1 VTISPKEATTDSE
14 TTLQF
19 TARTTYGGEVV
30 EGSYWW
36 EIVPESTI
44 GSAVTQSGL
53 FTAGENTSGSDIEE
67 TVMVTDTAHEN
78 KSATAVVTVKLKE
91 QPPPECEV
99 RINPSSATVTSGE
112 NLALSAHTIG
122 DEGCAP
128 GEYEW
133 LINTQIGSTVNQ
145 EGYYTSGNN
154 TTGTQATDTI
164 TVVDHANLD
173 ISGTATI
180 RIDPEEIA
188 KSINVFP
195 EVLLGSHWIPFPY
208 LLIVTSEDAMF
219 ELTSQVSFEPGD
231 DITPLLQVGFGN
243 IFFTL
248 VILNANPDEGT
259 VTVTI
264 STGEEI
270 ASGEISILLL
280 PCGLNEKEKGAYW
293 F

>member
-1 VTISPKEATTDSE
+1 
-14 TTLQF
+14 
-19 TARTTYGGEVV
+19 
-30 EGSYWW
+30 
-36 EIVPESTI
+36 
-44 GSAVTQSGL
+44 
-53 FTAGENTSGSDIEE
+53 
-67 TVMVTDTAHEN
+67 
-78 KSATAVVTVKLKE
+78 
-91 QPPPECEV
+91 
-99 RINPSSATVTSGE
+99 
-112 NLALSAHTIG
+112 
-122 DEGCAP
+122 
-128 GEYEW
+128 

-145 EGYYTSGNN
+145 EGYYTTGNN

-180 RIDPEEIA
+180 RVDPEEIV
-188 KSINVFP
+188 KLINVFP
-195 EVLLGSHWIPFPY
+195 EVLLGSRWIPLPY

-219 ELTSQVSFEPGD
+219 ELTSKVSFEPGD

-243 IFFTL
+243 IFFSL

-270 ASGEISILLL
+270 AVGEISILLL